1 MPQEL
6 VVMIVGVTAVFA
18 IFVVLYFV
26 FKLMEL
32 FGVSKNKKV
41 KLPSQEPREAVE
53 TATKKNDEEKK
64 LFSEAK
70 ISEALDNLDNTEEIA
85 AIFAAIYATIGTNVV
100 VKSIRPVSKGESKV
114 RHKGIRGWDEW
125 RTYGWRGGNR

>member
-1 MPQEL
+1 MRQRL
-6 VVMIVGVTAVFA
+6 
-18 IFVVLYFV
+18 
-26 FKLMEL
+26 
-32 FGVSKNKKV
+32 KK
-41 KLPSQEPREAVE
+41 
-53 TATKKNDEEKK
+53 TDEGKK

-100 VKSIRPVSKGESKV
+100 VRSIRPVSKGESKV

>member
-32 FGVSKNKKV
+32 FGVNKNKKV
-41 KLPSQEPREAVE
+41 KLPSQESREAVE

-70 ISEALDNLDNTEEIA
+70 ISEALDSTEEIA